1 MIEGTAALVLIILQ
15 GIVTLSLIGQIKRL
29 RKDVARLQSLA
40 NMRHIR
46 VGQSI
51 QYIPDD
57 SHQRRFHDDHR
68 P

>member
-1 MIEGTAALVLIILQ
+1 MMEGITISILAIYAVAISQ
-15 GIVTLSLIGQIKRL
+15 IFEIKRL
-29 RKDVARLQSLA
+29 RKDIARLQTLA
-40 NMRHIR
+40 TMRHFH